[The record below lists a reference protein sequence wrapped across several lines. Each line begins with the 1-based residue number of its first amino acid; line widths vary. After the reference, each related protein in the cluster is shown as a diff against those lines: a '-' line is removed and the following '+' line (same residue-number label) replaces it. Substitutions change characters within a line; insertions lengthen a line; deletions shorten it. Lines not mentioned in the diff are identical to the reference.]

1 MFGSFNPKKEAASDE
16 LATAIDFN
24 EYVVAF
30 SQAVIGTLNTYSD
43 STNASLTQKLMNVAL
58 GVNPHVVFSKSGL
71 PIVVEEVFNDELFS
85 TALMKITFNFFTR
98 IMFIPKG
105 KSKLVLSLTES
116 ICFNNGENNLVP
128 NEIKNR
134 LLSKEEIFSALTDN
148 NWLVSYLF
156 LILLGNVIFGD
167 KLEYGKT

>member
-1 MFGSFNPKKEAASDE
+1 MFGSFNPKKDE
-16 LATAIDFN
+16 IAEKSVVSVDFN
-24 EYVVAF
+24 EYIVAF
-30 SQAVIGTLNTYSD
+30 SQAVTGTLNTYGD
-43 STNASLTQKLMNVAL
+43 TVAPALIQKLMNVAL
-58 GVNPHVVFSKSGL
+58 GVNPHVIFSKSGL

-98 IMFIPKG
+98 IMFIPEG

-134 LLSKEEIFSALTDN
+134 LLSKEEIISALTDN